1 MVLRPG
7 YHPIFEKGWCR
18 TKNWNDEYEV
28 ERSPAVSL
36 NEDPVL
42 VGKDPKIVEMP
53 YDPCGKAFN
62 LAAWVVC
69 GCMAT
74 TETDVGHLTP
84 NFAWKS
90 A

>member
-1 MVLRPG
+1 M
-7 YHPIFEKGWCR
+7 
-18 TKNWNDEYEV
+18 
-28 ERSPAVSL
+28 
-36 NEDPVL
+36 L

-74 TETDVGHLTP
+74 TETGVGHLTP